1 MTNQIIQ
8 SCLPWAALVI
18 ASVVA
23 ARIMIWFS
31 GARLSVSRIRSIH
44 NCQEGSVQSLSFVL
58 VLPFF
63 VMTLMM
69 IVQASH
75 LMIGNIVVH
84 YGAFASARSASV
96 WIPANVSL
104 IEDANCISSRQQI
117 ASDDLGW
124 QYRISPTGEK
134 FSKIR
139 QAAVLA
145 CFTLGPSRD
154 IGYEISS
161 NDSILTNNSIRQ
173 LYQGLDPDSISN
185 SRIAT
190 RLENKLAYSYANT
203 NVDLT
208 VWHRFRENGGGFSHP
223 DESGRQ
229 SEYPVPFHSIGRD
242 APLYA
247 NEEGQLAVNEIGW
260 QDHITATVTY
270 NLPLLPGPIRF
281 FAPQADISNA
291 DPANPDSGGQTT
303 DVAEDPSTDRTG
315 SVYIWPITASATLGN
330 EGQKRHREY
339 WQEEFQ

>member
-1 MTNQIIQ
+1 MTNPMIQ

-18 ASVVA
+18 ASVLA

-31 GARLSVSRIRSIH
+31 GARLNAARVRSIH
-44 NCQEGSVQSLSFVL
+44 SCEKGSVQSLSFVL

-96 WIPANVSL
+96 WIPANVSAL
-104 IEDANCISSRQQI
+104 EDANSISSRRLI
-117 ASDDLGW
+117 DTDDLGW
-124 QYRISPTGEK
+124 QYEITPTGEK

-154 IGYEISS
+154 MGYELPD
-161 NDSILTNNSIRQ
+161 NQSIMTANSLTR

-185 SRIAT
+185 SQIPQ
-190 RLENKLAYSYANT
+190 RLENKLAYSVANT
-203 NVDLT
+203 DVRLT
-208 VWHRFRENGGGFSHP
+208 VWHRFRENAGGLSHP
-223 DESGRQ
+223 DEMGRQ
-229 SEYPVPFHSIGRD
+229 SEYPVPNHSAGRD

-247 NEEGQLAVNEIGW
+247 NEEGQLDFNEIGW
-260 QDHITATVTY
+260 QDHITAEVTY

-281 FAPQADISNA
+281 FAPRTQGPTLESDRRT
-291 DPANPDSGGQTT
+291 TT
-303 DVAEDPSTDRTG
+303 DDEDSATDTTG
-315 SVYIWPITASATLGN
+315 NVYIWPITASATLGN
-330 EGQKRHREY
+330 EGQKRHREH
-339 WQEEFQ
+339 WQEEFGR